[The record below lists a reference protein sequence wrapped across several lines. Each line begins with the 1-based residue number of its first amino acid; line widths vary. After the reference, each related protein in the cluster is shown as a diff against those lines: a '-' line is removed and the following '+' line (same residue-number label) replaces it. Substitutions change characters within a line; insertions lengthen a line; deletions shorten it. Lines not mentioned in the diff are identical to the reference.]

1 MSSKKCLTVQVIC
14 IYTVMQCD
22 TQVRGEGWNIVP
34 RISVTFRLDREVL
47 RLLDRISQESRRS
60 RANVLEVLILKE
72 ARQRTL
78 SIFRARKDETDN
90 LPDKH

>member
-1 MSSKKCLTVQVIC
+1 MS
-14 IYTVMQCD
+14 
-22 TQVRGEGWNIVP
+22 
-34 RISVTFRLDREVL
+34 RISVTFRLDKEVL

-78 SIFRARKDETDN
+78 SIFRAGKDETDN